1 MPHVHV
7 QHYPKDNL
15 TPERLKAFDEAVTAA
30 VTETFGVTGDK
41 VSIALETVAPEL
53 WYDQVVTA
61 FAARR
66 ELLIKAPGYW
76 KEA

>member
-15 TPERLKAFDEAVTAA
+15 TAERLKAFDDAVTAA
-30 VTETFGVTGDK
+30 VTETFGVTEDK
-41 VSIALETVAPEL
+41 VSIALETVAPED
-53 WYDQVVTA
+53 WHEQVVTA

>member
-15 TPERLKAFDEAVTAA
+15 TPERVKAFDDAVTAA
-30 VTETFGVTGDK
+30 VTETFGVTADK
-41 VSIALETVAPEL
+41 VSIALETVAPEA
-53 WYDQVVTA
+53 WHEQVVAA